1 MKHIVQA
8 YSRLQM
14 REIMSTLSYFQAH
27 ASGIHTFNNMEGPSK
42 WPRPATIYNKTP
54 ISIKLESV
62 IICEYPWM

>member
-1 MKHIVQA
+1 MKILKKTLDMLMKHIVQA

-42 WPRPATIYNKTP
+42 
-54 ISIKLESV
+54 
-62 IICEYPWM
+62 